1 MRISTLTSIT
11 INIKKH
17 NNTNKTIYG
26 SQNHEFSNF
35 KKNIPHSPLFLGKV
49 NLAKISD
56 KKSLTKSIQAL
67 FPENQLPKSSLTKF
81 VWEIANPKNDKSP
94 NYNLKLNSQSYKI
107 FSDLVNGYEGSL
119 DLNKDSKITGMKNKD
134 LLMSFV
140 RVSQEKGTSDFY
152 IDLSK
157 NNKPLFN
164 HMIKSILSITPEKLD
179 AILDYKH
186 SSWRMGAFISS
197 CNVPYIKGELENNNP
212 WAMNYVN
219 YAKNPDAKD
228 VFNDVNILTNA
239 IENSKID
246 DRFVLYR
253 GDQFDGILNLIY
265 DKEGNI
271 CRLGSEIENFIK
283 NNPNATENEISN
295 FATNILKGKKFT
307 KDRFMSMSASKDLA
321 CKWATSNKINSKDCN
336 QYGAVVFEET
346 IPVGNGLIFMEP
358 YNAIKDNNEDQFE
371 FLGQRGD
378 NHVVTAAT
386 FDKDKKI
393 LFVKTILEH
402 NIPKTLYPVNFP
414 TINKES
420 ATPQDVIN
428 AIEAKE
434 YNYSWQ

>member
-1 MRISTLTSIT
+1 MRISAIT
-11 INIKKH
+11 NIEMFSKVQNS
-17 NNTNKTIYG
+17 NNTNVIKDHN
-26 SQNHEFSNF
+26 SQINEF
-35 KKNIPHSPLFLGKV
+35 KNNINYNPLFLGKI
-49 NLAKISD
+49 NLVKISSQ
-56 KKSLTKSIQAL
+56 KTLIKPIQKM
-67 FPENQLPKSSLTKF
+67 FPSNSLPKSPLTKI
-81 VWEIANPKNDKSP
+81 VWERANSGNTKTPEYD
-94 NYNLKLNSQSYKI
+94 LKLNLESYKI
-107 FSDLVNGYEGSL
+107 FADLVKEYQGFVDFNA
-119 DLNKDSKITGMKNKD
+119 DSKIFGMKNKD

-140 RVSQEKGTSDFY
+140 KMTQEKGTSNFY

-157 NNKPLFN
+157 TNKPLFN
-164 HMIKSILSITPEKLD
+164 HMIKSILSITPETLN

-197 CNVPYIKGELENNNP
+197 CNIPYIKGELENNNP
-212 WAMNYVN
+212 WAMDYVN
-219 YAKNPDAKD
+219 YADNNDAKS
-228 VFNDVNILTNA
+228 VFNDVNTLTNA

-246 DRFVLYR
+246 NKLILYR

-265 DKEGNI
+265 DNNGNI
-271 CRLGSEIENFIK
+271 CRLGSKIEDFIK
-283 NNPNATENEISN
+283 NNPNATEEEISN

-358 YNAIKDNNEDQFE
+358 YNAMKDNNEDQFE

-378 NHVVTAAT
+378 NHIVTAAR
-386 FDKDKKI
+386 FDKDQKI
-393 LFVKTILEH
+393 LFVKTELEH
-402 NIPKTLYPVNFP
+402 NIPQILYPVNFP
-414 TINKES
+414 TINKTT

-434 YNYSWQ
+434 YNYAWQ

>member
-11 INIKKH
+11 INSKKH

-157 NNKPLFN
+157 NNKPLFKR
-164 HMIKSILSITPEKLD
+164 IIILL
-179 AILDYKH
+179 
-186 SSWRMGAFISS
+186 GALEAQ
-197 CNVPYIKGELENNNP
+197 CGDHLALTLKKKKTEL
-212 WAMNYVN
+212 
-219 YAKNPDAKD
+219 
-228 VFNDVNILTNA
+228 
-239 IENSKID
+239 
-246 DRFVLYR
+246 
-253 GDQFDGILNLIY
+253 
-265 DKEGNI
+265 
-271 CRLGSEIENFIK
+271 
-283 NNPNATENEISN
+283 
-295 FATNILKGKKFT
+295 
-307 KDRFMSMSASKDLA
+307 
-321 CKWATSNKINSKDCN
+321 
-336 QYGAVVFEET
+336 
-346 IPVGNGLIFMEP
+346 
-358 YNAIKDNNEDQFE
+358 
-371 FLGQRGD
+371 
-378 NHVVTAAT
+378 
-386 FDKDKKI
+386 
-393 LFVKTILEH
+393 
-402 NIPKTLYPVNFP
+402 
-414 TINKES
+414 
-420 ATPQDVIN
+420 
-428 AIEAKE
+428 
-434 YNYSWQ
+434 

>member
-1 MRISTLTSIT
+1 MKISAIANISINNKNN
-11 INIKKH
+11 NI
-17 NNTNKTIYG
+17 NKTFYEPKN
-26 SQNHEFSNF
+26 QKSN
-35 KKNIPHSPLFLGKV
+35 KYSTNINRTPLFLGKT
-49 NLAKISD
+49 NLVKYSN
-56 KKSLTKSIQAL
+56 KKTLIKPIQTM
-67 FPENQLPKSSLTKF
+67 FPNNQLPESSLTKF
-81 VWEIANPKNDKSP
+81 VWEIADSMGAKSSKYNFNLNP
-94 NYNLKLNSQSYKI
+94 QSYKI
-107 FSDLVNGYEGSL
+107 FADLVNGYEGN
-119 DLNKDSKITGMKNKD
+119 LNLNEDSNIIGMKNKD

-140 RVSQEKGTSDFY
+140 RISQEKGTSDFY

-219 YAKNPDAKD
+219 YAKNLDAKA

-239 IENSKID
+239 IEDSKID
-246 DRFVLYR
+246 DKFVLYR

-265 DKEGNI
+265 DKDGNI
-271 CRLGSEIENFIK
+271 CRLGSEIESFIK
-283 NNPNATENEISN
+283 NNPNATEDEIGS
-295 FATNILKGKKFT
+295 FASNILKGKKFT

-321 CKWATSNKINSKDCN
+321 CKWATSNQINSKDCN
-336 QYGAVVFEET
+336 KYGAVVFEET

-358 YNAIKDNNEDQFE
+358 YNAMKDNNEDQFE

-378 NHVVTAAT
+378 NHIVTEAR
-386 FDKDKKI
+386 FDKEKKI
-393 LFVKTILEH
+393 LFVKTELEH

-414 TINKES
+414 TINKDS